1 MTASKLQPLSAQSNS
16 DDELWARLASNT
28 PRPPIGKH
36 VLIVG
41 VFGPNNQLFKQLVE
55 LQGSTTV
62 LSSVGEQAL
71 QAAIKDHPDLIIVD
85 VMGSQEF
92 EFGKILKGDVRTR
105 EIPLIGV
112 SAHDEHL
119 VVAAGYDEFVA
130 KPIGSPELP
139 QVAGS
144 AGRPPGRYGRRPS
157 ECPTGACH
165 RLPSEY
171 RPAAPAEESSSPTT
185 ADSSIRAPKIF
196 ASYSRR

>member
-1 MTASKLQPLSAQSNS
+1 
-16 DDELWARLASNT
+16 
-28 PRPPIGKH
+28 
-36 VLIVG
+36 

-92 EFGKILKGDVRTR
+92 EFGKISKGDVRAR

-139 QVAGS
+139 QVAGQIIAANLNDS
-144 AGRPPGRYGRRPS
+144 RPHQPMEMLVIDCTRRFP
-157 ECPTGACH
+157 P
-165 RLPSEY
+165 
-171 RPAAPAEESSSPTT
+171 
-185 ADSSIRAPKIF
+185 
-196 ASYSRR
+196 

>member
-1 MTASKLQPLSAQSNS
+1 MHRRCTTLTASKSQPLSALSNS

-55 LQGSTTV
+55 LQGSTTI
-62 LSSVGEQAL
+62 LTSVGEQAL

-130 KPIGSPELP
+130 KPLGVLNFGLLNFLKLLDRLLLP
-139 QVAGS
+139 
-144 AGRPPGRYGRRPS
+144 
-157 ECPTGACH
+157 T
-165 RLPSEY
+165 
-171 RPAAPAEESSSPTT
+171 
-185 ADSSIRAPKIF
+185 
-196 ASYSRR
+196 